1 MFCSDTL
8 AVQQLGLRT
17 SWCHFHHSLRFLP
30 PRATHTTALW
40 QLSTFLTTL
49 YELKLQVLTCPQ
61 AFSSPPR
68 ILHIF
73 DNCILRPAT
82 QLNWSWLSLSLWLS
96 CSQRQWTPK
105 TGLVDQPFTGYMCTW
120 YLAAQK
126 GRVSNKYLF
135 SQGARPEHS
144 RGFMSCLLNF
154 SEYNSCCDLLE
165 NSSPTEI
172 PSHQRSPTF
181 RNTAH
186 RTEHTTLDAALL
198 GKHEEVGRYWKN
210 RTKAKVLFPSHTES
224 RLFTCQK
231 VTQFLILQKPLL
243 LFKAKDFHSPHSTLY
258 SLHKECILTALLQG
272 TAPGVLFCVLGSSGR
287 QVWPFSQRTL
297 SLAHPVMFGN
307 TEFDEEPHL
316 SCPSPKLKAPSK
328 TGMLRI
334 LC

>member
-1 MFCSDTL
+1 MSQRSNPGQNPQKHFPDNGWCIHVGFVKRIIMRRAFQWALNFSSQWDHVQMNYFYVITFMFCSDTL

-40 QLSTFLTTL
+40 QLFTFLTTL
-49 YELKLQVLTCPQ
+49 YELKLHVLTCPQ
-61 AFSSPPR
+61 AFSSSPR

-96 CSQRQWTPK
+96 CSQRQWTLK
-105 TGLVDQPFTGYMCTW
+105 TGLVDQPFTGYMCPW

-126 GRVSNKYLF
+126 GHVSNKYLF
-135 SQGARPEHS
+135 SQEARPEHC

-186 RTEHTTLDAALL
+186 RTEYTTLDATLL
-198 GKHEEVGRYWKN
+198 G
-210 RTKAKVLFPSHTES
+210 
-224 RLFTCQK
+224 
-231 VTQFLILQKPLL
+231 
-243 LFKAKDFHSPHSTLY
+243 
-258 SLHKECILTALLQG
+258 
-272 TAPGVLFCVLGSSGR
+272 
-287 QVWPFSQRTL
+287 
-297 SLAHPVMFGN
+297 
-307 TEFDEEPHL
+307 
-316 SCPSPKLKAPSK
+316 
-328 TGMLRI
+328 
-334 LC
+334 